1 MTSSDAF
8 LQSSSPLAAPET
20 CRQGS
25 EKERTQN
32 FFDRQEILELVR
44 LERFWRD
51 QRQWQKLADAYVDDS
66 QVCTTWFLG
75 TGKEFAAAS
84 QELAEKRGSKTK
96 HTIFPTYVR
105 VNGDRA
111 ICESPGTIHG
121 RNLFGGV
128 EVDMVSYAR
137 FHSLAV
143 RTTRGWRL
151 KSFMGIYSRDTM
163 TAVNPNDALPVD
175 WNEIKKFRPEYRF
188 LCYTMMQRGYS
199 VSQEL
204 PGDERPDILKAY
216 YAKTDRWLE
225 TGEPPF

>member
-1 MTSSDAF
+1 MTRTASFIHA
-8 LQSSSPLAAPET
+8 SSSEAAPES

-25 EKERTQN
+25 DKNRTQN

-51 QRQWQKLADAYVDDS
+51 QRQWQRLADAYTEDS

-75 TGKEFAAAS
+75 TGKEFATAS
-84 QELAEKRGSKTK
+84 QELAEKRGSKTR

-111 ICESPGTIHG
+111 ISESPGTIHG

-137 FHSLAV
+137 FHSLVV
-143 RTTRGWRL
+143 RTDRGWRL
-151 KSFMGIYSRDTM
+151 KSFMGIYNRDTM
-163 TAVNPNDALPVD
+163 TAVNPNDRLPVD
-175 WNEIKKFRPEYRF
+175 WKEITKFRPEYRF

-216 YAKTDRWLE
+216 YAKADRWLE
-225 TGEPPF
+225 TGESAF